1 MNNLEKRLAAGSV
14 KYELTDQDGETLL
27 VCDDLEFA
35 RQAQRANPQ
44 AASIREIRC
53 LLPQA
58 TAADDDSDGALGR
71 VLLKD
76 PQGSIHTVWGE
87 GGILQTLVELFLL
100 LDDPASWTVLEARGM
115 YDSDDSPYRRPPEKL
130 GRLAWEILG
139 HITPENA
146 EFSLMVLKTEACGAD
161 CLEDLLAAERSHNT
175 AAHTQEPICGF
186 QVDGNGIPIL
196 TPDHLK
202 KRYASVLGYFF
213 LEALDDFEV
222 SLDCEK
228 LQARALASPDP
239 AEILPIVLKL
249 SDIGGYHFF
258 HPYSAARLCL
268 TGSL

>member
-1 MNNLEKRLAAGSV
+1 MNNLEKRLAAGSI
-14 KYELTDQDGETLL
+14 KYELADQDGETLL

-35 RQAQRANPQ
+35 RQSQRANPQ
-44 AASIREIRC
+44 AVTVREIRC

-58 TAADDDSDGALGR
+58 TAADDSDCALGR

-76 PQGSIHTVWGE
+76 PQGSVHTVWGE

-100 LDDPASWTVLEARGM
+100 LDAPASWTVLEARGM

-130 GRLAWEILG
+130 GRLTREILG

-146 EFSLMVLKTEACGAD
+146 EFSLMVLKTEACRAD

-175 AAHTQEPICGF
+175 AAHTREPICGF

-196 TPDHLK
+196 TPEHLK

-222 SLDCEK
+222 SLDCEN

-249 SDIGGYHFF
+249 CDIGGYHFF